1 MRNGDMQVIHNLVH
15 LLRILHL
22 DLVNL
27 VQIHHL
33 DHKNDRCSMYS
44 REIGRAHV

>member
-1 MRNGDMQVIHNLVH
+1 
-15 LLRILHL
+15 
-22 DLVNL
+22 VNL

-44 REIGRAHV
+44 RDRSRRT